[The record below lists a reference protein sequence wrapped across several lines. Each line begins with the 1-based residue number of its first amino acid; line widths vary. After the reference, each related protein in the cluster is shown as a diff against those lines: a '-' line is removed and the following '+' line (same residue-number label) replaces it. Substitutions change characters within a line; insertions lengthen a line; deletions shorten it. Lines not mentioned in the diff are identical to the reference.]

1 MVGFDPL
8 IKDIQFNKTK
18 LSVKNSEQFLISFA
32 SSVSLL
38 FNKAVLIIKETFN
51 SFVCFSLKTAFI
63 FLITILF

>member
-51 SFVCFSLKTAFI
+51 SFGCLSLKTAFI

>member
-1 MVGFDPL
+1 MVGFNPL

-38 FNKAVLIIKETFN
+38 FNEAFLIIKEIFYL
-51 SFVCFSLKTAFI
+51 FRCLSLKTTFI
-63 FLITILF
+63 FLIGILF